1 MEESL
6 FGIVE
11 FLSSHQYVIQVTIV
25 IVTAFIIFSII
36 LSAIKKYLLKKV
48 KTKKQISNVTVFLHV
63 LKYLFVFFMILVVVF
78 SYYNSWNE
86 LGFIAGLLSIALG
99 LALQRPIAGV
109 FAWLVIVTRRP
120 FGIGD
125 RISISGVK
133 GDIRDIT
140 LTHIHLDEVGGT
152 VEGEESSGRT
162 VMLPTSMLFEEELIN
177 YTARDDYI
185 LDEVSTAVT
194 YESNLEK
201 AEKLMV
207 DAVEEVMTPLWDRF
221 PVRVPIEPHTR
232 LLFKESGVDIKVRYN
247 TVVSTRNAIATN
259 IRRVIHRRVINADD
273 VEFAYPHAE
282 VLLRDKKKQQ

>member
-1 MEESL
+1 MESW
-6 FGIVE
+6 FGIIDYLE
-11 FLSSHQYVIQVTIV
+11 SHIYIIQVGIV
-25 IVTAFIIFSII
+25 IITAFIIFSII
-36 LSAIKKYLLKKV
+36 IRAVKKYLLSKV
-48 KTKKQISNVTVFLHV
+48 KTKRQVSNVTVFLHM

-99 LALQRPIAGV
+99 LALQKPIAGV

-125 RISISGVK
+125 RISIGDMK
-133 GDIRDIT
+133 GDIDDIT
-140 LTHIHLDEVGGT
+140 LTHIHLNEIGGT
-152 VEGEESSGRT
+152 IEGEERSGRT
-162 VMLPTSMLFEEELIN
+162 VMLPTAMIFEGELIN

-185 LDEVSTAVT
+185 LDEVTAAFT

-201 AEKLMV
+201 AEKIMIS
-207 DAVEEVMTPLWDRF
+207 AVEDVMKPLLDSF
-221 PVRVPIEPHTR
+221 PSRVAKEPHTR
-232 LLFKESGVDIKVRYN
+232 LLFKDSGVDVIVRYT

-259 IRRVIHRRVINADD
+259 IRRVIHKLVTSADN

-282 VLLRDKKKQQ
+282 VLLRDKKGQ